1 MSFFHIV
8 VETNEKDKNGHFIKV
23 IECDRTD
30 LEEIKDEI
38 IRPYVL
44 RDEILVDGAYLEFSK
59 IRSLKIKQTERDA
72 SGTADAANSNIPPN
86 VIVFL
91 ATEDVISG
99 DGYTT
104 DLTRNL
110 IKEVKDSVDNES
122 KKEAPPVNL
131 ASDNKKV
138 FVVHGHDN
146 AAKSEMARFLEKANL
161 EPIVLHEQAS
171 SSRTIIEKIEANS
184 DVGYAVILYT
194 PCDIGAKKSE
204 SPELKSRAR
213 QNVVFEHGYFIGRL
227 GRPRVSA
234 LLVDG
239 VEAPNDISGVVYID
253 LDLRGAWKLDLAKEL
268 REAGYTVDPSAL
280 L

>member
-1 MSFFHIV
+1 MSLCF
-8 VETNEKDKNGHFIKV
+8 
-23 IECDRTD
+23 C
-30 LEEIKDEI
+30 L
-38 IRPYVL
+38 P
-44 RDEILVDGAYLEFSK
+44 K
-59 IRSLKIKQTERDA
+59 I
-72 SGTADAANSNIPPN
+72 
-86 VIVFL
+86 
-91 ATEDVISG
+91 
-99 DGYTT
+99 
-104 DLTRNL
+104 
-110 IKEVKDSVDNES
+110 
-122 KKEAPPVNL
+122 

-171 SSRTIIEKIEANS
+171 LSRTIIEKIEANS

-194 PCDIGAKKSE
+194 PCDIGAKKAE
-204 SPELKSRAR
+204 APEFKSRAR

-239 VEAPNDISGVVYID
+239 VDAPNDISGVVYID
-253 LDLRGAWKLDLAKEL
+253 LDIRGAWKLDLAKEL
-268 REAGYTVDPSAL
+268 NEAGYKVDPSAL

>member
-1 MSFFHIV
+1 MRFFHIV
-8 VETNEKDKNGHFIKV
+8 VETSDEDKNGQFIKV
-23 IECDRTD
+23 IEYDRTD
-30 LEEIKDEI
+30 LEEIRDEI
-38 IRPYVL
+38 IRPYIL
-44 RDEILVDGAYLEFSK
+44 KDEILVDGSYLEFSQ
-59 IRSLKIKQTERDA
+59 IRSLKIKETERD
-72 SGTADAANSNIPPN
+72 SSKTVDSANNNIPPN
-86 VIVFL
+86 VIIFL
-91 ATEDVISG
+91 STEDVISS

-110 IKEVKDSVDNES
+110 IKEVRDSVSKES
-122 KKEAPPVNL
+122 KREAPPVKL

-138 FVVHGHDN
+138 FVVHGHDD
-146 AAKSEMARFLEKANL
+146 AAKSEIARFLEKAGL

-194 PCDIGAKKSE
+194 PCDIGAKKTE

-213 QNVVFEHGYFIGRL
+213 QNVVFEHGYFIGRI

-234 LLVDG
+234 FLVDG

-253 LDLRGAWKLDLAKEL
+253 LDLRGGWKLDLAKEL
-268 REAGYTVDPSAL
+268 QEAGYTVEPSAL